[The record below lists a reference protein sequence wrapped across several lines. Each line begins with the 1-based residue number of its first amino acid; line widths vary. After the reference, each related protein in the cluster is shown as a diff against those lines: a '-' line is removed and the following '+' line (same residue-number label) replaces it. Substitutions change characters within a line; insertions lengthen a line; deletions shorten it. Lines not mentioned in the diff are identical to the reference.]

1 MKILCAPDTFKETLT
16 ATAAAEAM
24 AAGIAAVH
32 PDARIDTCPLG
43 DGGDGT
49 VDALVAALHGEFRFA
64 NVVGPLGNEI
74 TARFGWIA
82 ARQQA
87 IVGLADASGLALV
100 PQNQRDPTRTTTFGT
115 GQLIR
120 HAIGLG
126 AREVLVCIG
135 GSATTDGGAGLA
147 QAAGVVFYDRDDQR
161 IAEPLTGGLLTRISR
176 WEVPPGLP
184 RIRVACDVRN
194 PLTGPRGAAAVYGPQ
209 KGATPEHVIA
219 LDGAL
224 EHLASLGSLDP
235 QTPGFGAAGGAGYG
249 LAQFLNA
256 ALEPGIDLVMNA
268 VRFDERCRGVD
279 LVMTGEG
286 RLDGQSLEGKTTLS
300 VARRAAG
307 LGVPAIA
314 LVGSKGTG
322 WEQCIGKMS
331 DGLLVACHSLE
342 ERFGRERAMREAS
355 IVLPVL
361 AAEAVGAWIR
371 RTGIDG

>member
-16 ATAAAEAM
+16 AAAAAEAM

-49 VDALVAALHGEFRFA
+49 VDALVAALHGEIRSA
-64 NVVGPLGNEI
+64 NVIGPLGNEI

-100 PQNQRDPTRTTTFGT
+100 PENQRDPTRTTTFGT

-135 GSATTDGGAGLA
+135 GSATTDGGTGLA
-147 QAAGVVFYDRDDQR
+147 QGAGVVFYDRDNQP
-161 IAEPLTGGLLTRISR
+161 IAEPFTGGLLSRISR
-176 WEVPPGLP
+176 WEVPSGLP
-184 RIRVACDVRN
+184 RIRVACDVTN
-194 PLTGPRGAAAVYGPQ
+194 PLTGPRGSAVVYGPQ
-209 KGATPEHVIA
+209 KGATPEQVIA
-219 LDGAL
+219 LDAAL
-224 EHLASLGSLDP
+224 AHLASLGTLDP

-249 LAQFLNA
+249 LVQFLGA
-256 ALEPGIDLVMNA
+256 RLERGIELVMDA

-279 LVMTGEG
+279 LVITGEG
-286 RLDGQSLEGKTTLS
+286 RLDAQSREGKTTLS

-307 LGVPAIA
+307 LGISTIA

-322 WEQCIGKMS
+322 WEQCIGKMA

-342 ERFGRERAMREAS
+342 ERFGRERALREAS
-355 IVLPVL
+355 TLLPVL
-361 AAEAVGAWIR
+361 VAEALEAWSSR
-371 RTGIDG
+371 